1 MSQTGQAGTGC
12 PGIAGMLGSRW
23 LFARVVGRQFRDGVD
38 VDPGDGPAGCQP
50 ARQVRRAGQEES
62 GQAVRC
68 TGVLVVGLLN
78 AWAAG
83 CTRKSWILWIQ
94 TDQSVVVDGWMQESH
109 IFRVVE
115 DACGV
120 RLNTGRPESG
130 SGAA

>member
-38 VDPGDGPAGCQP
+38 VDPGDGPAGRQP

-68 TGVLVVGLLN
+68 TGVLVRLVECLGGGMHEEELDL
-78 AWAAG
+78 
-83 CTRKSWILWIQ
+83 
-94 TDQSVVVDGWMQESH
+94 VDS
-109 IFRVVE
+109 
-115 DACGV
+115 
-120 RLNTGRPESG
+120 N
-130 SGAA
+130 